1 MIYGCPQALG
11 ANVVVA
17 SAAKFGTKESKYSP
31 AEWLK
36 TSMEKKVITKII
48 MPSLSKSHVFK
59 SFKITPRH
67 VNAHAY
73 VNAAFLVSTRRLNQI
88 YPSFFL

>member
-31 AEWLK
+31 AEWLN
-36 TSMEKKVITKII
+36 TSMEKKVLTKII

-73 VNAAFLVSTRRLNQI
+73 VNAAFLVSKIL
-88 YPSFFL
+88 